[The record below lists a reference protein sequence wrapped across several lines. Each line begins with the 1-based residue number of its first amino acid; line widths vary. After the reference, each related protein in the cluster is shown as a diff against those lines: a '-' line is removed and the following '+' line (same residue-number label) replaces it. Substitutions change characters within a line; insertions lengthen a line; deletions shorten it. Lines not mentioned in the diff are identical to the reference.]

1 MRFNAI
7 WAYLALSIVSAVYAA
22 PLSEADA
29 GITRLA
35 RSDLSSVSHA
45 RRDGGEYVA
54 TFTLTKSGGG
64 RGRGPVRSLKAQAA
78 TPSDIARVKAL
89 IIRAAKEKWDQD
101 IDPSEIVIV
110 GNQYTSNTDAVP
122 FTLKAPGLKEC
133 NPLPCKG
140 EALYHVFNANNKPEL
155 GAGTISSQ
163 LPPKIIYDSAN
174 KIWED

>member
-7 WAYLALSIVSAVYAA
+7 WAYLALSLFSAVYAA

-29 GITRLA
+29 DRTTLA
-35 RSDLSSVSHA
+35 HSDSPSGVLHA
-45 RRDGGEYVA
+45 RRDGRDEYVV
-54 TFTLTKSGGG
+54 TFTKSGGG
-64 RGRGPVRSLKAQAA
+64 GRAA
-78 TPSDIARVKAL
+78 RTKVVTPEDKDRVEAL
-89 IIRAAKEKWDQD
+89 IITAAKKKWNMQV
-101 IDPSEIVIV
+101 DPSKIMFR

-140 EALYHVFNANNKPEL
+140 EALYHVLNANNNPEL

-174 KIWED
+174 EIWED